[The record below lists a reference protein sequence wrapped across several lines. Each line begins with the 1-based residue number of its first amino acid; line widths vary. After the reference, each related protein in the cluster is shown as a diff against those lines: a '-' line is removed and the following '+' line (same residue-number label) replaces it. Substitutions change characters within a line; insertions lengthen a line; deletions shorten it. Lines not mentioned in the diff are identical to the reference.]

1 MITEDYIKNRFNND
15 IKIIPSV
22 YVCDTATIRISFFK
36 RLFSWPWRPWVK
48 TKCIN
53 EPAVYFF
60 KDSNTALVSY
70 ETYSKIMKEKEKN
83 ESI

>member
-1 MITEDYIKNRFNND
+1 MNIENKIKSQFGND
-15 IKIIPSV
+15 IKIEPCI
-22 YVCDTATIRISFFK
+22 YVGDNRWKNISLTK

-70 ETYSKIMKEKEKN
+70 ETYSKIMKYKEK
-83 ESI
+83 I